1 MMSTGRALAAIS
13 IRCNRVTP
21 RCDRCEA
28 TGAEC
33 AYLPRKPRTKKQG
46 IDISEKGALL
56 GVLKRLKRLE
66 EHCGLDTF
74 AGNQDNEV
82 DSMSI
87 SSVESENTRN
97 TTLPEIPTT
106 IVPPGI
112 CDIVNRIKDEGSR
125 SMLLSSVFCHL
136 QQIESCFLENEQWLC
151 AITSAMSEIHFMQDT
166 QPAEPPEELSIPK
179 DLAQQLIDYY
189 YSFSHF
195 EGFKIP
201 LEKSFLASIP
211 DLLKIP
217 HVQLDCTCQII
228 YYTVLLQGMVTKP
241 EALPRRGTLIR
252 ILYQKCVSLSED
264 WLKNVKDT
272 PADFFAALTLQMS
285 LFLECCNIDLSWK
298 ALAQACRISKALGY
312 FSVDETPS
320 EGDNQ
325 LSTEPGSLPHQAEVE
340 RNRKRF
346 EFWHILRTDCLFRMC
361 FGKPTLIPA
370 GSWKVNFPDPTINGI
385 DHESS
390 RFIQIHFIASM
401 RLALIVMKYLD
412 WVDEGKDPDPVSHD
426 ATIDSFIDEVQL
438 ILSDWDAEGLLQM
451 ATNHV
456 DMWFCVDVLLSTY
469 KMLIVLYQ
477 SKKCN
482 QSHILPCQAVEI
494 SRKSVKTFQSLL
506 ASSAHAFWGVSLIL
520 FHQFIPFFIL
530 CLDVIGNPDHANL
543 EEDLVSIGWISDY
556 VEMVIKE
563 RVELKPVIIIIKSMA
578 TACQQ
583 TKMDRL
589 ARAVDA
595 GA

>member
-1 MMSTGRALAAIS
+1 MMSTGRALATIS

-33 AYLPRKPRTKKQG
+33 TYLPRKPRTKKQG
-46 IDISEKGALL
+46 TKNFEKGVLL
-56 GVLKRLKRLE
+56 EVLERLKRLE

-97 TTLPEIPTT
+97 TTLPETPTT

-112 CDIVNRIKDEGSR
+112 RDIISRIKDEGSR

-136 QQIESCFLENEQWLC
+136 QQIESCFLENERCLC
-151 AITSAMSEIHFMQDT
+151 AITSAISEIQFMQDT
-166 QPAEPPEELSIPK
+166 QLTEPPEELSIPK

-189 YSFSHF
+189 YSFCHF

-201 LEKSFLASIP
+201 LEKSFLTSIP
-211 DLLKIP
+211 DLLEIP
-217 HVQLDCTCQII
+217 HVQLDCTSQII
-228 YYTVLLQGMVTKP
+228 YYTILLQGIVTKP
-241 EALPRRGTLIR
+241 EALPRRGTLIH

-264 WLKNVKDT
+264 WLKNIKDT
-272 PADFFAALTLQMS
+272 PADFFAALTLMS
-285 LFLECCNIDLSWK
+285 LSLECCDIDLSWK
-298 ALAQACRISKALGY
+298 ALAQACRISKALGF
-312 FSVDETPS
+312 FSVDEAPS

-325 LSTEPGSLPHQAEVE
+325 LSTEPESLPYQAEVE

-370 GSWKVNFPDPTINGI
+370 GSWKVNFPDPTINGV

-412 WVDEGKDPDPVSHD
+412 WVDRGKDPDPVSHD
-426 ATIDSFIDEVQL
+426 ATIDGFIDEVQL

-451 ATNHV
+451 AKNHV
-456 DMWFCVDVLLSTY
+456 DIWFCVDVLFSTY

-482 QSHILPCQAVEI
+482 QSHILPSQAVEI
-494 SRKSVKTFQSLL
+494 SRKSVKIFQSLL
-506 ASSAHAFWGVSLIL
+506 ASSAHAYWGVSLIL

-530 CLDVIGNPDHANL
+530 CLDIIGNPDHANL
-543 EEDLVSIGWISDY
+543 EEDLVSIGWMSDY

-563 RVELKPVIIIIKSMA
+563 RVELKPVMIIIKSMA

>member
-46 IDISEKGALL
+46 VDISEKGALV

-272 PADFFAALTLQMS
+272 PADFFAALTL
-285 LFLECCNIDLSWK
+285 
-298 ALAQACRISKALGY
+298 
-312 FSVDETPS
+312 
-320 EGDNQ
+320 
-325 LSTEPGSLPHQAEVE
+325 AEVE

-482 QSHILPCQAVEI
+482 QSHILPSQAVEI

-543 EEDLVSIGWISDY
+543 EEDLISIGWISDY